1 MHLQRL
7 HVPIISI
14 DAPHAAQLE
23 SDRTRNIETLQKSF
37 LTKGKH
43 THTHTPPGCS
53 CSVSNA
59 QRIELVLYLAKKLK
73 SQNQKSRQ
81 ILFTLLCTLRIRA
94 VGSSEKKDN
103 TLKALVW
110 RKIVNFSASQHV
122 YITNLHK
129 SRQNVC
135 IVLKPLPPSRPLCI
149 LPIVLINLYAWN
161 IMIIHRLAVVLYISC
176 CLFLNLYSA
185 LCFVCFANI
194 KPNTSE
200 WAAGGSEI
208 LL

>member
-43 THTHTPPGCS
+43 THAHTLPGCS

-59 QRIELVLYLAKKLK
+59 QRIWLVFYLAKKLK
-73 SQNQKSRQ
+73 SQTQKSRQ

-110 RKIVNFSASQHV
+110 RKIVNF
-122 YITNLHK
+122 
-129 SRQNVC
+129 
-135 IVLKPLPPSRPLCI
+135 PPVNMCI
-149 LPIVLINLYAWN
+149 LQICINPGRMFALSLSRCRRRGRFAYCQLCSLIY
-161 IMIIHRLAVVLYISC
+161 MH
-176 CLFLNLYSA
+176 
-185 LCFVCFANI
+185 
-194 KPNTSE
+194 
-200 WAAGGSEI
+200 EI
-208 LL
+208 LW